1 MKRVITYIETSFW
14 ACRAQEF
21 DSLCRIAYRES
32 DGLDAILEAAEFDE
46 NGNSNIKFDATL
58 AKKGERLNGTRY
70 VEIRENGVAVIDV
83 NGVIAKR
90 MGFFAEICY
99 GGTSTETL
107 LKDFQTALSS
117 PNVSSIIFHIDS
129 PGGEA
134 FGINE
139 LAQAIYDARGT
150 KPIKAYVSGLGCSG
164 AYWIASACDEIIAD
178 RSAFLGSIGVVTSW
192 TDDTGFYKMM
202 GIRREVVTSTNAP
215 FKRLNF
221 DNEEHRAELMRE
233 LDSLENVFHKAV
245 ARNRKVTIEQ
255 VKKDFNQGGVL
266 NGIDAVKVKMADR
279 TSSLEEVV
287 QKLARKGKSNAL
299 TGAENT
305 GEINMSFKEKF
316 KELAA
321 AAGFSVTEDGSQTE
335 PLASGNLQTQQPQTA
350 AEIAAANERAAKAE
364 TELAAF
370 KTDRERERQAQIKTD
385 AENFVADEIK
395 AGRML
400 PAENKEGEFVSLYIQ
415 AAADDAASP
424 LASASRLDNL
434 KTIQSKR
441 KTHGLTEESLD
452 PKTGLK
458 VLPSEDNPTAELERA
473 AETQAADY
481 VGTITPKL
489 RVVKQ

>member
-46 NGNSNIKFDATL
+46 NDNSNIKFDAML

-215 FKRLNF
+215 FKRLNI
-221 DNEEHRAELMRE
+221 DIDEHRAELMRE

-305 GEINMSFKEKF
+305 GEINMSFKDDF
-316 KELAA
+316 KTFAVKHGLMSA
-321 AAGFSVTEDGSQTE
+321 DGNE
-335 PLASGNLQTQQPQTA
+335 PQPAASGANEPPQTA
-350 AEIAAANERAAKAE
+350 AEYGAAAIRANNAERELADLKAE
-364 TELAAF
+364 
-370 KTDRERERQAQIKTD
+370 REQERQKQIKTD

-424 LASASRLDNL
+424 LVTGSRLDNL

-458 VLPSEDNPTAELERA
+458 ILPSEDNPTAELERA